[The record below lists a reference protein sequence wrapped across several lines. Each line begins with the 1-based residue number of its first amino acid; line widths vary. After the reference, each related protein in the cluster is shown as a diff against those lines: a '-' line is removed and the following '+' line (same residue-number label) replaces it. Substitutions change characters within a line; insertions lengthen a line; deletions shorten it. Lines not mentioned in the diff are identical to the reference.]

1 MPALDTNFPV
11 TSRRSHPFPPCLQK
25 RIRPHLGGSAISTRR
40 NVVGALLDL
49 FAGVGDG
56 DLESQ
61 VLSHTGSFP
70 SSPTKG
76 AFLAIPQ
83 GWKGA
88 RRFSRHG
95 RNGTVCLGEMP
106 PAQPLRHPSNDR
118 MTAPLARSRALRK
131 INRNTNVVQADDDHA
146 PAPRPTRYTCT
157 VPVGWP
163 TLHAYSCP
171 GSVVLLD
178 QASRVYPVRA
188 GVGECF
194 AKVAW

>member
-25 RIRPHLGGSAISTRR
+25 RIRPHLGGSATSTRR

-49 FAGVGDG
+49 FAGVGVG
-56 DLESQ
+56 DLESR

-118 MTAPLARSRALRK
+118 MTAPLARSRELRK

-146 PAPRPTRYTCT
+146 PAPAQRGTLAQYPSGGPRFTLIHVPAASYPMTRR
-157 VPVGWP
+157 
-163 TLHAYSCP
+163 A
-171 GSVVLLD
+171 
-178 QASRVYPVRA
+178 ASTRSEQV
-188 GVGECF
+188 
-194 AKVAW
+194 